1 MSALVNKYFFIKRR
15 IAITGEEI
23 EKPIFLMAD
32 NYSEKITTD
41 RLRIK
46 GGLFKFLRRR

>member
-23 EKPIFLMAD
+23 EKPTV
-32 NYSEKITTD
+32 TT
-41 RLRIK
+41 
-46 GGLFKFLRRR
+46 G